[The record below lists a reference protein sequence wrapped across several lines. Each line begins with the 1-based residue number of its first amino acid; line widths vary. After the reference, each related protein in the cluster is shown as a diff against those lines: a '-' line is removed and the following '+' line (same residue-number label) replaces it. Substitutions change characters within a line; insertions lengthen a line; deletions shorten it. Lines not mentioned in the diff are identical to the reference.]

1 MVMKK
6 ICMSLFF
13 LLFSGA
19 MVAQDGLFMG
29 LGVGAAFPL
38 GENQQA
44 GVMLNPVSVSLQL
57 GHEGSFLGL
66 TAGFLIASKSQ
77 YPVHYQRDTGEKK
90 YIYDYTKGTFSSAP
104 LYEHFTSEKNSL
116 SGVFVLLEY
125 THPFWENE
133 QYHLGGLVSI
143 GGCGVSF
150 TPKDEG
156 LKDRK
161 DLDKNEKTRMVFALG
176 VQNTFELER
185 HIIQL
190 SLQYFLQN
198 PTLSGVT
205 PSLKGNYFLMRVTFS
220 GRWWS

>member
-1 MVMKK
+1 MKK
-6 ICMSLFF
+6 VCMSLFF

-90 YIYDYTKGTFSSAP
+90 YVYDYTKGTFSSAP
-104 LYEHFTSEKNSL
+104 LYEYFTSEKNSL

-205 PSLKGNYFLMRVTFS
+205 PSLKGNYLLMRVTFS